1 MALFSWKKKT
11 AIVNENNESISGKPE
26 YELQPVKVDTNRNIE
41 DKEFDL
47 NIEKILENWE
57 VYHAIREIIA
67 NALDE
72 QILTETQDIQI
83 IKKLNEWHIIDFGR
97 GINYHHLT
105 QNENEEKL
113 NNDKLIGRFGV
124 GLKDALATLYRHK
137 IGIRITSKY
146 GIITL
151 LQASKTGFDDIITL
165 HAKIE
170 DSTNKNMV
178 GTDFA
183 IIGCDDIDI
192 EIAKSLFLKF
202 TNSLVLEETNYGQVI
217 SKEDDVSYIYIN
229 GVKVSEENNFLF
241 SYNITSLTKQIKKAL
256 NRERTNVGRT
266 AYSERIKS
274 ILLACKEGCVICK
287 LVEDLQ
293 QYNSGL
299 RHDELSWNDV
309 AMYAS
314 RKIGDFKKNVIFVT
328 SDTAI
333 STPSVIDDMKMK
345 GFEPIVVPE
354 TLVNKLDDYNQGTEI
369 DSTPILTTNK
379 FISDIAEKKKY
390 TFVEEAQLSSLERD
404 IYSRLEDILG
414 LIGGKPIEVKQIKIS
429 ETIYESEI
437 FAETVGLWDSLEG
450 IIIIKRGQLK
460 NLQSFSGTL
469 IHECMHAKSGEDDV
483 SRGFE
488 RTLTDIIGVIVA
500 KQLNKEQTS
509 I

>member
-1 MALFSWKKKT
+1 MALFNWKKREVVQYEK
-11 AIVNENNESISGKPE
+11 NYSISSMPQH
-26 YELQPVKVDTNRNIE
+26 ELQSVEETTVKNSE

-47 NIEKILENWE
+47 NIEKILENWD
-57 VYHAIREIIA
+57 VYHAVREIIA

-72 QILTETQDIQI
+72 QIITGTQDIQI
-83 IKKLNEWHIIDFGR
+83 IKKNNEWHIIDFGR

-137 IGIRITSKY
+137 IDVRISSKY

-151 LQASKTGFDDIITL
+151 MEASKTGFDDIITL

-170 DSTNKNMV
+170 EAPNKTMI

-183 IIGCDDIDI
+183 LIGCTDRDI
-192 EIAKSLFLKF
+192 EIAKYLFLKF
-202 TNSLVLEETNYGQVI
+202 TDSIVLEPTNYGQVI
-217 SKEDDVSYIYIN
+217 SKSGDISYIYIN

-256 NRERTNVGRT
+256 NRERTNVGRA
-266 AYSERIKS
+266 AYSERVKA
-274 ILLACKEGCVICK
+274 ILLACKEECIICK
-287 LVEDLQ
+287 LVNDLQ
-293 QYNSGL
+293 QYNTGL

-314 RKIGDFKKNVIFVT
+314 RKIGDFKKNVVFVT

-345 GFEPIVVPE
+345 GFEPIVIPE
-354 TLVNKLDDYNQGTEI
+354 TLVNKIDDYNQGTEEY
-369 DSTPILTTNK
+369 SSPILTTNK

-390 TFVEEAQLSSLERD
+390 TFVEETKLSPFERD
-404 IYSRLEDILG
+404 VYSKMDDILK
-414 LIGGKPIEVKQIKIS
+414 LIGGKPNNVKQIKIS

-437 FAETVGLWDSLEG
+437 FAETVGLWDSSEG
-450 IIIIKRGQLK
+450 IVVIKRCQLK
-460 NLQSFSGTL
+460 TMQSFAGTL
-469 IHECMHAKSGEDDV
+469 IHECMHAKSGKDDV

-488 RTLTDIIGVIVA
+488 LALTDIIGVIVA
-500 KQLNKEQTS
+500 KN

>member
-1 MALFSWKKKT
+1 MAFFKKNKILINNET
-11 AIVNENNESISGKPE
+11 NIPLSTTLEHQSVEANTTKSNEN
-26 YELQPVKVDTNRNIE
+26 R
-41 DKEFDL
+41 EFDL

-72 QILTETQDIQI
+72 QVITDTQDIQI
-83 IKKLNEWHIIDFGR
+83 IKENNEWHIIDYGR

-124 GLKDALATLYRHK
+124 GLKDALATLYRHNVNVS
-137 IGIRITSKY
+137 ITSKY
-146 GIITL
+146 GVITL
-151 LQASKTGFDDIITL
+151 LETSKTGFDDIITL
-165 HAKIE
+165 HAKIDE
-170 DSTNKNMV
+170 TPNKKMI

-183 IIGCDDIDI
+183 LIGCTDKDI

-202 TNSLVLEETNYGQVI
+202 TDSSILEQTTYGQII
-217 SKEDDVSYIYIN
+217 SKNSDISYIYIN
-229 GVKVSEENNFLF
+229 GVKVAEESNFLF

-266 AYSERIKS
+266 AYSDRIKT
-274 ILLACKEGCVICK
+274 ILLACREECVIYK
-287 LVEDLQ
+287 LIDDLQ

-299 RHDELSWNDV
+299 RHDELAWNDV

-314 RKIGDFKKNVIFVT
+314 KKVRDFKENVVFVT

-333 STPSVIDDMKMK
+333 SRPSIIDEMKQK

-354 TLVNKLDDYNQGTEI
+354 NLVNKIDDYNQETEE

-379 FISDIAEKKKY
+379 FIQDMAEKKKY
-390 TFVEEAQLSSLERD
+390 TFVDESGLNPNEKE
-404 IYSRLEDILG
+404 IYSKKGNILE
-414 LIGGKPIEVKQIKIS
+414 LIGGKPNKVKNIKVS

-437 FAETVGLWDSLEG
+437 FSETVGLWEPSEG
-450 IIIIKRGQLK
+450 LIIIKRGQLK
-460 NLQSFSGTL
+460 DLKSFAGTL

-488 RTLTDIIGVIVA
+488 SALTDVIGVIVS
-500 KQLNKEQTS
+500 KSFK
-509 I
+509 

>member
-1 MALFSWKKKT
+1 MALFNWKKKA
-11 AIVNENNESISGKPE
+11 AILHENNESIAGKPE
-26 YELQPVKVDTNRNIE
+26 HELQSVEENTIRNIE

-57 VYHAIREIIA
+57 VYHAVREIIA

-72 QILTETQDIQI
+72 QILTGTQDMQI
-83 IKKLNEWHIIDFGR
+83 IKKNNEWHIIDFGR

-113 NNDKLIGRFGV
+113 NNDRLIGRFGV
-124 GLKDALATLYRHK
+124 GLKDALATLYRHQ
-137 IGIRITSKY
+137 IDVRITSKY

-151 LQASKTGFDDIITL
+151 MEATKTGFDDIITL

-170 DSTNKNMV
+170 ETPNKTMI

-183 IIGCDDIDI
+183 LIGCTDKDI

-202 TNSLVLEETNYGQVI
+202 TDSIVLESTNYGQVI
-217 SKEDDVSYIYIN
+217 LKKGDVSYIYIN

-266 AYSERIKS
+266 AYSERVKS
-274 ILLACKEGCVICK
+274 ILLACKEECVICK
-287 LVEDLQ
+287 LVDDLQ

-314 RKIGDFKKNVIFVT
+314 RKIGDFKKNVVFVT

-354 TLVNKLDDYNQGTEI
+354 TLVNKIDDYNQGTEE
-369 DSTPILTTNK
+369 DSSPILTTNK

-390 TFVEEAQLSSLERD
+390 TFVEETKLSPFERD
-404 IYSRLEDILG
+404 VYSKMDDILK
-414 LIGGKPIEVKQIKIS
+414 LIGGKPNNVKQIKIS

-437 FAETVGLWDSLEG
+437 FTETVGLWDSSEG
-450 IIIIKRGQLK
+450 IVIIKRCQLK
-460 NLQSFSGTL
+460 SMQSFAGTL

-488 RTLTDIIGVIVA
+488 RALTDIIGVIVS
-500 KQLNKEQTS
+500 KKL

>member
-1 MALFSWKKKT
+1 MALFYWEKNT
-11 AIVNENNESISGKPE
+11 AVENEINESISGKTE
-26 YELQPVKVDTNRNIE
+26 HEIQPVKVNSTRNNE
-41 DKEFDL
+41 DKGFDL

-72 QILTETQDIQI
+72 QILTGTQDIQI
-83 IKKLNEWHIIDFGR
+83 TKKNNEWHIIDFGR

-137 IGIRITSKY
+137 IVIKITSKY

-151 LQASKTGFDDIITL
+151 LEASKTGFDDIITL

-170 DSTNKNMV
+170 NSPNKNMI

-183 IIGCDDIDI
+183 LIGCDDKDID
-192 EIAKSLFLKF
+192 IAKSLFLKF
-202 TNSLVLEETNYGQVI
+202 TNSMLLEQTNYGQVI
-217 SKEDDVSYIYIN
+217 SKKGDVSYIYIN

-256 NRERTNVGRT
+256 NRERTNVGRA

-274 ILLACKEGCVICK
+274 ILLACKEECVICK
-287 LVEDLQ
+287 LVDDLQ

-314 RKIGDFKKNVIFVT
+314 QKIGDFKKNVVFVT

-333 STPSVIDDMKMK
+333 STPSIIDDMKMR

-354 TLVNKLDDYNQGTEI
+354 TLVNKLDDYNQGTQEN
-369 DSTPILTTNK
+369 SSPILTTNK

-390 TFVEEAQLSSLERD
+390 TFVEETEFSPLERD
-404 IYSRLEDILG
+404 VYSKMDVILK
-414 LIGGKPIEVKQIKIS
+414 LIGGKPNNVKQIKIS

-437 FAETVGLWDSLEG
+437 FAETVGLWDSSEG
-450 IIIIKRGQLK
+450 IVIIKRCQLK
-460 NLQSFSGTL
+460 TMQSFAGTL

-488 RTLTDIIGVIVA
+488 RALTDIIGVIVM
-500 KQLNKEQTS
+500 KQFYN
-509 I
+509 

>member
-1 MALFSWKKKT
+1 MALFNWKKK
-11 AIVNENNESISGKPE
+11 AAAVENNESISSKPE
-26 YELQPVKVDTNRNIE
+26 HELQSVKVDTTRNIE
-41 DKEFDL
+41 VKEFDL

-57 VYHAIREIIA
+57 VYHAVREIMA

-72 QILTETQDIQI
+72 QILTGTQDIQI
-83 IKKLNEWHIIDFGR
+83 IKKNKEWHIIDFGR

-113 NNDKLIGRFGV
+113 ENDKLIGRFGV

-137 IGIRITSKY
+137 IDVRITSKY

-151 LQASKTGFDDIITL
+151 MEAPKTGFDDIITL

-170 DSTNKNMV
+170 DAPNKNMI

-183 IIGCDDIDI
+183 LIGCEDKDI
-192 EIAKSLFLKF
+192 ETAKSLFLKF
-202 TNSLVLEETNYGQVI
+202 TDSMLLEQTNYGQVI
-217 SKEDDVSYIYIN
+217 SKKDDISFIYIN

-266 AYSERIKS
+266 AYSERVKS
-274 ILLACKEGCVICK
+274 ILLACKEESVICK
-287 LVEDLQ
+287 LVDDLQ
-293 QYNSGL
+293 QYNTGL

-314 RKIGDFKKNVIFVT
+314 RKIGDFKNNVVFVT

-333 STPSVIDDMKMK
+333 STPSIIDDMKLK
-345 GFEPIVVPE
+345 GFEPLVVPE
-354 TLVNKLDDYNQGTEI
+354 ILVNKIDDYNQETEK
-369 DSTPILTTNK
+369 DSAPILTTNK

-390 TFVEEAQLSSLERD
+390 SFVEETKFSSFERD
-404 IYSRLEDILG
+404 VYSKMEDILK
-414 LIGGKPIEVKQIKIS
+414 LIGGKPNNVKQIKIS

-437 FAETVGLWDSLEG
+437 FVETVGLWDSSEE
-450 IIIIKRGQLK
+450 IVIIKRGQLK
-460 NLQSFSGTL
+460 NLQSFAGTL

-488 RTLTDIIGVIVA
+488 QALTDIIGVLVA
-500 KQLNKEQTS
+500 KQLNK
-509 I
+509 